1 MVLQIVLLVTL
12 ILLVGAILVRPRLS
26 AARGAD
32 WVAYGPEVLRTGNK
46 PGQQI
51 LSPAAMAELHML
63 WLSDP
68 DDSAGRAEAPSEP
81 HRRKA
86 AR

>member
-1 MVLQIVLLVTL
+1 MVLQTVLLVTL

-26 AARGAD
+26 AARDAD
-32 WVAYGPEVLRTGNK
+32 WTAYGPELLRTGNK
-46 PGQQI
+46 QGQEV

-68 DDSAGRAEAPSEP
+68 DDSAEAPSEP
-81 HRRKA
+81 RRRKV

>member
-1 MVLQIVLLVTL
+1 MVLQTVLLITL
-12 ILLVGAILVRPRLS
+12 LLLVAAILVRPRLS
-26 AARGAD
+26 AARDAD
-32 WVAYGPEVLRTGNK
+32 WIAYGPEVLRTGNT
-46 PGQQI
+46 PGQQV

-68 DDSAGRAEAPSEP
+68 DDSAGRVKAPSEP